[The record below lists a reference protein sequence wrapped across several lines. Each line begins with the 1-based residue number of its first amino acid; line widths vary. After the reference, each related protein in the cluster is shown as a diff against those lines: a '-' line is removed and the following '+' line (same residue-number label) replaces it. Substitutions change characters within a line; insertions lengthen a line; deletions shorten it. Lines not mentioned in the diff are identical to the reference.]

1 MTDESKTRR
10 CLCCYQPLHDGETD
24 YHETDYHPRCAKR
37 FFGQSVAPQLP
48 YTRKDIG
55 KLAQVVVESRTT
67 VTGVQAK
74 LSMDLEHD
82 AYGRAQRLT
91 IVGVMGRYI
100 LKPQT
105 ERFECL
111 PEIEDLTMHLAEIA
125 RIPTVPHALI
135 RFQDGELNY
144 ITRRID
150 RTDDG
155 RKLPMED
162 MCQLAGKLTE
172 QKYQG
177 SYELI
182 AKLIH
187 RYSSVARLDIVN
199 FWEQV
204 VFSWIVGNADMH
216 LKNFSLISE
225 KPGKYV
231 LTPTYDQVST
241 AIVMP
246 EDTDQLALPLNGF
259 QKKLLSMDFAQAM
272 EASGLNKQMIQRIF
286 GRFIPLKEKWF
297 ACIDSSFISERQKIQ
312 FKELISNRLETLIK
326 E

>member
-1 MTDESKTRR
+1 
-10 CLCCYQPLHDGETD
+10 
-24 YHETDYHPRCAKR
+24 
-37 FFGQSVAPQLP
+37 LP
-48 YTRKDIG
+48 YTRKDINQ
-55 KLAQVVVESRTT
+55 LAQVVVESRTT

-74 LSMDLEHD
+74 LSIDLEHD
-82 AYGRAQRLT
+82 ANGRAQRLT

-111 PEIEDLTMHLAEIA
+111 PEMEDLTMHLAEIA

-135 RFQDGELNY
+135 RFADGELNY

-182 AKLIH
+182 AKLIE
-187 RYSSVARLDIVN
+187 RYSSVPKLDLVN

-216 LKNFSLISE
+216 LKNFSLYSE
-225 KPGKYV
+225 TPSRYV

-259 QKKLLSMDFAQAM
+259 QKRLLSMDFAQAM
-272 EASGLNKQMIQRIF
+272 EQSGLNRQMVQRIF
-286 GRFIPLKEKWF
+286 NRFIPLKEKWF
-297 ACIDSSFISERQKIQ
+297 ACIDASFISEQQKPQ
-312 FKELISNRLETLIK
+312 FKELISNRIDTLSMPF
-326 E
+326 

>member
-1 MTDESKTRR
+1 MKR
-10 CLCCYQPLHDGETD
+10 CLCCYQPLKDGEVD
-24 YHETDYHPRCAKR
+24 YHQRCAKR
-37 FFGQSVAPQLP
+37 LFGQSVAPSLP
-48 YTRKDIG
+48 YTRKDIH

-82 AYGRAQRLT
+82 VNGRAQRLT

-105 ERFECL
+105 ERFERL
-111 PEIEDLTMHLAEIA
+111 PEMEDLTMHLAEIA

-135 RFQDGELNY
+135 RFADGELNY

-182 AKLIH
+182 AKLIE
-187 RYSSVARLDIVN
+187 RYSSVPKLDLVN

-216 LKNFSLISE
+216 LKNFSLYSE
-225 KPGKYV
+225 KAGRYV

-272 EASGLNKQMIQRIF
+272 ESSGLNRQMAQRIF
-286 GRFIPLKEKWF
+286 NRFIPLKEKWF
-297 ACIDSSFISERQKIQ
+297 ACIDASFVSKQQKAQ
-312 FKELISNRLETLIK
+312 FKELISDRIETLSMPF
-326 E
+326 

>member
-1 MTDESKTRR
+1 MRR
-10 CLCCYQPLHDGETD
+10 CLCCYKPLKEGEKD
-24 YHETDYHPRCAKR
+24 YHARCAKH
-37 FFGQSVAPQLP
+37 FFGQASAPELP
-48 YTRKDIG
+48 YTRKDIN

-67 VTGVQAK
+67 ITGVQAK

-82 AYGRAQRLT
+82 ANGRVQRLT

-105 ERFECL
+105 EQFERL

-135 RFQDGELNY
+135 RFMDGELNY

-162 MCQLAGKLTE
+162 MCQLAGRLTE

-182 AKLIH
+182 GKLID
-187 RYSSVARLDIVN
+187 RYSSVARLDLVN
-199 FWEQV
+199 FWEQI
-204 VFSWIVGNADMH
+204 VFSWIVVNADMH

-225 KPGKYV
+225 KAGKYV
-231 LTPTYDQVST
+231 LAPTYDQVST
-241 AIVMP
+241 AVVMP
-246 EDTDQLALPLNGF
+246 EDTDELALPLNGF
-259 QKKLLSMDFAQAM
+259 QKKLLSMDFVEAM
-272 EASGLNKQMIQRIF
+272 ENTGVSKQMAQRILN
-286 GRFIPLKEKWF
+286 RFVPFQKAWSD
-297 ACIDSSFISERQKIQ
+297 CIDSSFISEVQKQQ
-312 FKELISNRLETLIK
+312 FKALISERMDRIK
-326 E
+326 KSFS

>member
-1 MTDESKTRR
+1 MR
-10 CLCCYQPLHDGETD
+10 CLCCYKPLREGEKD
-24 YHETDYHPRCAKR
+24 FHPLCARR
-37 FFGQSVAPQLP
+37 FFGCYPAPDLP
-48 YTRKDIG
+48 YTRKDID
-55 KLAQVVVESRTT
+55 KLARVVVQNRTS
-67 VTGVQAK
+67 VTGIQAK

-82 AYGRAQRLT
+82 AAGRPQRLT

-105 ERFECL
+105 EQFEHL
-111 PEIEDLTMHLAEIA
+111 PEMEDLTMHLAEIA
-125 RIPTVPHALI
+125 RIQTVPHALI
-135 RFQDGELNY
+135 RFRDGELNY

-162 MCQLAGKLTE
+162 MCQLAGRLTE

-177 SYELI
+177 SYEMIPRLI
-182 AKLIH
+182 
-187 RYSSVARLDIVN
+187 RQYSSASNLDIVN
-199 FWEQV
+199 YWEQV

-216 LKNFSLISE
+216 LKNFSLFSE

-246 EDTDQLALPLNGF
+246 EDTEELALPLNGY
-259 QKKLLSMDFAQAM
+259 KNKLMRMDFVQAM
-272 EASGLNKQMIQRIF
+272 EATGVSTQVAERILN
-286 GRFIPLKEKWF
+286 RFIGLPQKWY
-297 ACIDSSFISERQKIQ
+297 ACIDDSFISGEQKARFKALILQRIEVLQRQ
-312 FKELISNRLETLIK
+312 
-326 E
+326 

>member
-1 MTDESKTRR
+1 MRK
-10 CLCCYQPLHDGETD
+10 CLCCYQPLNEGEK
-24 YHETDYHPRCAKR
+24 DYHPRCAKR
-37 FFGQSVAPQLP
+37 FFGQASVPVLP
-48 YTRKDIG
+48 YTRKDINQ
-55 KLAQVVVESRTT
+55 LARVVVESRTT

-105 ERFECL
+105 EQFERL

-125 RIPTVPHALI
+125 HIPTVPHALI
-135 RFQDGELNY
+135 RFEDGELNY

-150 RTDDG
+150 RTNDG

-162 MCQLAGKLTE
+162 ICQLSGRLTE
-172 QKYQG
+172 QKYQA
-177 SYELI
+177 SYETI
-182 AKLIH
+182 AKLID
-187 RYSSVARLDIVN
+187 RYSSVPKLDIVN

-225 KPGKYV
+225 KPNKHV

-246 EDTDQLALPLNGF
+246 EDTDELALPLNGF
-259 QKKLLSMDFAQAM
+259 QKKLLAMDFVQAM
-272 EASGLNKQMIQRIF
+272 ENTGLTNQMAQRILN
-286 GRFIPLKEKWF
+286 RFVSLQEKWF
-297 ACIDSSFISERQKIQ
+297 ACIDDSFISDAQKAQ
-312 FKELISNRLETLIK
+312 FKELINKRITTIVK
-326 E
+326 M

>member
-1 MTDESKTRR
+1 MRK
-10 CLCCYQPLHDGETD
+10 CLCCYQPLNKGEK
-24 YHETDYHPRCAKR
+24 DYHPRCAKR
-37 FFGQSVAPQLP
+37 FFGQASPPILP
-48 YTRKDIG
+48 YTRKDINQ
-55 KLAQVVVESRTT
+55 LARVVVESRTT

-105 ERFECL
+105 EQFERL

-135 RFQDGELNY
+135 RFEDGELNY

-150 RTDDG
+150 RTNDG

-162 MCQLAGKLTE
+162 MCQLSGRLTE
-172 QKYQG
+172 QKYQA
-177 SYELI
+177 SYETI
-182 AKLIH
+182 AKLID
-187 RYSSVARLDIVN
+187 RYSSVPKLDIVN

-225 KPGKYV
+225 KPNKHV

-246 EDTDQLALPLNGF
+246 EDTDELALPLNGF
-259 QKKLLSMDFAQAM
+259 QKKLLAMDFVQAM
-272 EASGLNKQMIQRIF
+272 ENTGLTNQMAQRILN
-286 GRFIPLKEKWF
+286 RFVSLQEKWF
-297 ACIDSSFISERQKIQ
+297 ACIDDSFISDAQKTQ
-312 FKELISNRLETLIK
+312 FKELINKRIATIVK
-326 E
+326 M

>member
-1 MTDESKTRR
+1 MRR
-10 CLCCYQPLHDGETD
+10 CLCCYQPLNEGEK
-24 YHETDYHPRCAKR
+24 DYHPRCAKR
-37 FFGQSVAPQLP
+37 FFGQASVPVLP
-48 YTRKDIG
+48 YTRKDINQ
-55 KLAQVVVESRTT
+55 LARVVVESRTT

-105 ERFECL
+105 EQFERL

-125 RIPTVPHALI
+125 HIPTVPHALI
-135 RFQDGELNY
+135 RFEDGELNY

-150 RTDDG
+150 RTNDG

-162 MCQLAGKLTE
+162 ICQLSGRLTE
-172 QKYQG
+172 QKYQA
-177 SYELI
+177 SYETIARLI
-182 AKLIH
+182 D
-187 RYSSVARLDIVN
+187 RYSSVPKLDMIN

-225 KPGKYV
+225 KPNKHV
-231 LTPTYDQVST
+231 LSPTYDQVST

-246 EDTDQLALPLNGF
+246 EDTDELALPLNGF
-259 QKKLLSMDFAQAM
+259 QKKLLAMDFVQAM
-272 EASGLNKQMIQRIF
+272 ENTGLTNQMAQRILN
-286 GRFIPLKEKWF
+286 RFVSLQEKWF
-297 ACIDSSFISERQKIQ
+297 SCIDDSFISDAQKAQ
-312 FKELISNRLETLIK
+312 FKELINKRITTIVK
-326 E
+326 M

>member
-1 MTDESKTRR
+1 MKK
-10 CLCCYQPLHDGETD
+10 CLCCYQPLRDGEV
-24 YHETDYHPRCAKR
+24 DYHPRCAKR
-37 FFGQSVAPQLP
+37 LFGQSIAPSLP
-48 YTRKDIG
+48 YTRKDIN

-82 AYGRAQRLT
+82 ANGRAQRLT

-111 PEIEDLTMHLAEIA
+111 PEMEDLTMHLAEIA

-135 RFQDGELNY
+135 RFADGELNY

-155 RKLPMED
+155 HKLPMED

-182 AKLIH
+182 AKLIE
-187 RYSSVARLDIVN
+187 RYSSVPKLDIVN

-216 LKNFSLISE
+216 LKNFSLYSE
-225 KPGKYV
+225 KSGRYV

-272 EASGLNKQMIQRIF
+272 EQSGLDGKMVQRIF
-286 GRFIPLKEKWF
+286 NRFIPLKDKWF
-297 ACIDSSFISERQKIQ
+297 ACIDASFVSEQQKTQ
-312 FKELISNRLETLIK
+312 FKELISNRIETLSMPYKINHNN
-326 E
+326 

>member
-1 MTDESKTRR
+1 MKR

-24 YHETDYHPRCAKR
+24 YHSRCAKR
-37 FFGQSVAPQLP
+37 FFGQTVAPILP
-48 YTRKDIG
+48 YTRKDINQ
-55 KLAQVVVESRTT
+55 LAQVVVESRTT

-82 AYGRAQRLT
+82 AQGRAQRLT

-105 ERFECL
+105 MQFECL
-111 PEIEDLTMHLAEIA
+111 PEMEDLTMHLAEIA

-135 RFQDGELNY
+135 RFEDGELNY

-177 SYELI
+177 SYEMI
-182 AKLIH
+182 AKLIERH
-187 RYSSVARLDIVN
+187 SSVARLDIVN

-216 LKNFSLISE
+216 LKNFSLYSE
-225 KPGKYV
+225 KTGKYM
-231 LTPTYDQVST
+231 LAPTYDQIST
-241 AIVMP
+241 AVVMP
-246 EDTDQLALPLNGF
+246 EDTDELALPLNGF
-259 QKKLLSMDFAQAM
+259 QKKLLAMDFVQAM
-272 EASGLNKQMIQRIF
+272 EATGLSMQMAQRIIR
-286 GRFIPLKEKWF
+286 RFLPLQQKWF
-297 ACIDSSFISERQKIQ
+297 VCIDDSFISESHKMK
-312 FKELISNRLETLIK
+312 FKDLISKRLALLS
-326 E
+326 

>member
-1 MTDESKTRR
+1 MKR
-10 CLCCYQPLHDGETD
+10 CLCCYQPLKDGEV
-24 YHETDYHPRCAKR
+24 DYHPRCAKR
-37 FFGQSVAPQLP
+37 LFGQPIAPSLS
-48 YTRKDIG
+48 YTRKDIN

-82 AYGRAQRLT
+82 ANGRAQCLT

-111 PEIEDLTMHLAEIA
+111 PEMEDLTMHLAEIA

-135 RFQDGELNY
+135 RFADGELNY

-182 AKLIH
+182 AKLIE
-187 RYSSVARLDIVN
+187 RYSSVLKLDLVN

-216 LKNFSLISE
+216 LKNFSLYSE
-225 KPGKYV
+225 KVGSYE

-272 EASGLNKQMIQRIF
+272 ELSGLNRQMVQRIF
-286 GRFIPLKEKWF
+286 NRFIPLKEKWF
-297 ACIDSSFISERQKIQ
+297 ANIDASFISEQQKTQ
-312 FKELISNRLETLIK
+312 FKELISNRIETLTMPF
-326 E
+326 

>member
-1 MTDESKTRR
+1 
-10 CLCCYQPLHDGETD
+10 
-24 YHETDYHPRCAKR
+24 
-37 FFGQSVAPQLP
+37 
-48 YTRKDIG
+48 
-55 KLAQVVVESRTT
+55 
-67 VTGVQAK
+67 
-74 LSMDLEHD
+74 
-82 AYGRAQRLT
+82 
-91 IVGVMGRYI
+91 MGRYI

-105 ERFECL
+105 ERFERL
-111 PEIEDLTMHLAEIA
+111 PEMEDLTMHLAEIA

-135 RFQDGELNY
+135 RFEDGELNY

-177 SYELI
+177 SYELM
-182 AKLIH
+182 AKLIE
-187 RYSSVARLDIVN
+187 RYSSVPKLDIVN
-199 FWEQV
+199 YWEQV

-216 LKNFSLISE
+216 LKNFSLYSE

-246 EDTDQLALPLNGF
+246 EDTDQSALPLNGF

-272 EASGLNKQMIQRIF
+272 EASNLNRQMIQRIF
-286 GRFIPLKEKWF
+286 NRFIPLKEKWF
-297 ACIDSSFISERQKIQ
+297 ACIDESFISAQQKIQ
-312 FKELISNRLETLIK
+312 FKELISKRIETLSVPF
-326 E
+326 

>member
-1 MTDESKTRR
+1 MRR
-10 CLCCYQPLHDGETD
+10 CLCCYQPLNDNEVG
-24 YHETDYHPRCAKR
+24 YHPRCAKR
-37 FFGQSVAPQLP
+37 FFGQTTAPQLP

-82 AYGRAQRLT
+82 ANGRAQRMT

-111 PEIEDLTMHLAEIA
+111 PEMEDLTMHLAEMA

-135 RFQDGELNY
+135 RFEDGELNY

-162 MCQLAGKLTE
+162 MCQLSGRLTE
-172 QKYQG
+172 QKYQA
-177 SYELI
+177 SYETI
-182 AKLIH
+182 AKLIE
-187 RYSSVARLDIVN
+187 RFSSVAKLDIIN

-216 LKNFSLISE
+216 LKNFSLFSE

-246 EDTDQLALPLNGF
+246 EDTDELALPLNGF

-272 EASGLNKQMIQRIF
+272 ELSGLNKQMTLRIF
-286 GRFIPLKEKWF
+286 NRFIPMKEKWF
-297 ACIDSSFISERQKIQ
+297 DCIDRSFISNQQKVR
-312 FKELISNRLETLIK
+312 FKELISRRLATLSLPF
-326 E
+326 